1 MAVPHASGAITRVWA
16 AFPWCKADTVRTA
29 FEESALDLGPKGK
42 DVQFGHGLLQAEA
55 AYDYLAKQPC
65 ALGQQEAAN
74 FYSKEGQYIQ
84 QSAAGSLNDD
94 Q

>member
-16 AFPWCKADTVRTA
+16 AFPWCKANTVRTA